1 LAFEGDYVGA
11 AENLRAANENLNYIE
26 AGTALYK
33 LYNSMILAEL
43 LLADGQDA
51 EAHGLLSKMRSV
63 NPLVVAE
70 FEDSGLTVIGLERG

>member
-1 LAFEGDYVGA
+1 MA
-11 AENLRAANENLNYIE
+11 
-26 AGTALYK
+26 
-33 LYNSMILAEL
+33 LAEL